1 MVAFDISAAQSKSY
15 TTSFIRGLLQHFS
28 LIYTKLSM
36 VSFGNAV
43 RLLISADAE
52 VFQTDE
58 ALKNIKF
65 GTEERR
71 TDLLLEM
78 AIGFFGEEYPGYRNA
93 LLIVSHG
100 PTTQNMER
108 MEEKVMRLKELGTDI
123 FYMNVGPARARTE
136 EAMLVS
142 SSPKEIHVLSSGSD
156 GELMKSSTFV
166 ANSICNNDDV
176 ETLSSVL

>member
-1 MVAFDISAAQSKSY
+1 MVAFDTSPVQSKSY

-28 LIYTKLSM
+28 STYTKLSM
-36 VSFGNAV
+36 VSFGDAV
-43 RLLISADAE
+43 RLLISADTDP
-52 VFQTDE
+52 FQSDD
-58 ALKNIKF
+58 ALNNIKY
-65 GTEERR
+65 GTKERR

-78 AIGFFGEEYPGYRNA
+78 AAGFFGEEYPGYRNV

-100 PTTQNMER
+100 ATTKNMAS

-123 FYMNVGPARARTE
+123 FYMNVGPAKARTE

-142 SSPKEIHVLSSGSD
+142 SSPNEIHVFSSGSD

-166 ANSICNNDDV
+166 ANSICNNA